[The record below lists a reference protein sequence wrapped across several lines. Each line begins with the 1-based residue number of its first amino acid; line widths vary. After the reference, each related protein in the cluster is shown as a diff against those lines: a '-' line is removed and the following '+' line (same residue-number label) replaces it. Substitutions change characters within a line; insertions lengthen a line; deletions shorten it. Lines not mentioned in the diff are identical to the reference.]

1 MWGATTA
8 SYHIFAKCQATHPA
22 LILVTPKAA
31 FKTLMAPGLSL
42 PSASLCLPSFAS
54 PLSSSPCSS
63 PFQLS
68 PPSSSFNGIRL
79 RWAKDDENSEE
90 GKGVERVRTI
100 TTEEI
105 NEYVV
110 GLNGKRLMFRLQRS
124 VGNDFKS
131 SKFGRMRKWVIPSNP
146 LFLVSVVDI

>member
-1 MWGATTA
+1 M
-8 SYHIFAKCQATHPA
+8 
-22 LILVTPKAA
+22 
-31 FKTLMAPGLSL
+31 
-42 PSASLCLPSFAS
+42 
-54 PLSSSPCSS
+54 
-63 PFQLS
+63 
-68 PPSSSFNGIRL
+68 
-79 RWAKDDENSEE
+79 
-90 GKGVERVRTI
+90 ERVRAI

-105 NEYVV
+105 NEYVM